1 MTTNKVIL
9 FFYLYICIIF
19 KKMYKKVQNMFFLT
33 PIIQKHSKLKD
44 YINIQNEMFI
54 KLCSQGTHSSNI
66 NETIY
71 DKDTYNEVLK
81 DSNNTL
87 EPYWKSNILMD
98 TLYRDDDVPVL
109 TVMYYDIY
117 KQGFGYIADDNK
129 LSYKALNA
137 MAMKYVKTFHCMD
150 FYFDEKSLTSNN
162 KELPLLKSV
171 FLDDDKKEKTNTND
185 ANETNNDDVFA
196 KLKPKNKKRNDN
208 DKKEKNYLKN
218 KFIYGGKLLD
228 FCLLK
233 KSKKTKQN
241 NDSDNSNMFGEVLS
255 YKDYKNSKK

>member
-1 MTTNKVIL
+1 ML
-9 FFYLYICIIF
+9 F
-19 KKMYKKVQNMFFLT
+19 KKIYKKVQNMFFLT

-44 YINIQNEMFI
+44 YIHIQNEVFI
-54 KLCSQGTHSSNI
+54 KLCSQESYSSNI

-171 FLDDDKKEKTNTND
+171 FLDDDKKEKTNITNTND
-185 ANETNNDDVFA
+185 DDVFA
-196 KLKPKNKKRNDN
+196 KLKPKNTVNN
-208 DKKEKNYLKN
+208 KEKNYLKN

-228 FCLLK
+228 FNLLK
-233 KSKKTKQN
+233 KPKTNTTCN
-241 NDSDNSNMFGEVLS
+241 NDFKNMFGEVLS
-255 YKDYKNSKK
+255 YKDYKNMKY